1 MSRGSGRRRSVC
13 EPGREPAATVKPKKW
28 AWQLVGIDS
37 LNKLPYRGSFFYKLC
52 YRRETRCTL
61 SIFVLFKSGQKN
73 LE

>member
-37 LNKLPYRGSFFYKLC
+37 LNKLPISWKLFLQALLQE
-52 YRRETRCTL
+52 R
-61 SIFVLFKSGQKN
+61 N
-73 LE
+73 